1 MEKKVDVAY
10 KGDVAG
16 GGGGGGGA
24 AAAAETELRTA
35 VLKQHCVPDRYH
47 GDYP

>member
-16 GGGGGGGA
+16 GGGAAA